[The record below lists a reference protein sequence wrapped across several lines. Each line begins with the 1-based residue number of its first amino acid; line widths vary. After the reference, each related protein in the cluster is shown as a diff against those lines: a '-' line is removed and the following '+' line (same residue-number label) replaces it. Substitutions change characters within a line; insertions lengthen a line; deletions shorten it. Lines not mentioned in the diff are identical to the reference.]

1 MLQLLQAIPEEAGD
15 QGQDSQALGTVSED
29 IKDIHGLQAGGI
41 QSMKK
46 ISALLDPHLRVH

>member
-1 MLQLLQAIPEEAGD
+1 MLQLLQTIPEEVGD

-29 IKDIHGLQAGGI
+29 IKDIHGLQAGGM

-46 ISALLDPHLRVH
+46 PLPF